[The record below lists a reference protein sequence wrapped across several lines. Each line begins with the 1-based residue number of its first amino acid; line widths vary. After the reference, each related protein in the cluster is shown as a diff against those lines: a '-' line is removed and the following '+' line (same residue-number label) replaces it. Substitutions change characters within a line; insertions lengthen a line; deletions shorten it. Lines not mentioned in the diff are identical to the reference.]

1 MQKGIKHRTDR
12 HDAGGPTTCENER
25 LAFDIETNGLDPDK
39 IHCLV
44 IKNIDDG
51 FIDSYEEE
59 GMIFGLCRL
68 NVAAEIIGHN
78 IIGYDIP
85 SLRKVYP
92 DHFNPKGKV
101 TDTLVLSR
109 LLRADLT
116 NEDYEANFNADGL
129 LPKRLHG
136 SHSLAAWGM
145 RIGLHKGDYTGGWE
159 TFSQEMLDYCVQD
172 VEVTHELYKQLAP
185 EEHSQV
191 AIDFAHELATLCD
204 KIGKFGWT
212 FNMPAASKLYGELS
226 ELRSNIESELHSLFE
241 PWDVEEQFI
250 PKRNNKTKG
259 YVAGEPFM
267 KVKTIE
273 FNPNS
278 RRHIE
283 FCLRKKYNWKP
294 KLMTAQGHAQIDET
308 VLSGLEYPEAQKLA
322 KFFMIQKRIAQLA
335 EGNQAWMKL
344 TKNGKI
350 HHSIIAPSTV
360 TGRATHRNCNL
371 AQVPAT
377 RLPFGKQC
385 RELFTVQDGY
395 ILMGS
400 DLSGLELR
408 CLAFYMDNDDYSR
421 EVVNGDVHT
430 VNQKAAGLSSRDQAK
445 RFIYAYLYGAGPA
458 KIGEVVNGG
467 AKEGAIL
474 LKRFNER
481 MPAVGR
487 LRRAV
492 EGAAERGYVK
502 GLDGRHIK
510 IRSPHKALNS
520 LLQGAGATISAA
532 WLLNIQKRLDE
543 AELDA
548 DIMAWVHDEVQIQ
561 IREKDIEHVSNIVRG
576 SAEEAGKVWFKER
589 IPISADF
596 TVGRTWADTH

>member
-1 MQKGIKHRTDR
+1 MTQQGIVHRNDH
-12 HDAGGPTTCENER
+12 HDARITSFDNER
-25 LAFDIETNGLDPDK
+25 LAFDIETDGLTATK
-39 IHCLV
+39 VHCLV
-44 IKNIDDG
+44 VKNIENG
-51 FIDSYEEE
+51 FVQTYDEQS
-59 GMIFGLCRL
+59 MLFGLLRL
-68 NVAAEIIGHN
+68 NVAKELIGHN

-85 SLRKVYP
+85 SLKAVYP
-92 DHFNPKGKV
+92 DVFNPQGKV

-109 LLRADLT
+109 LLRADLV
-116 NEDYEANFNADGL
+116 NEDYEANFTSDGI
-129 LPKRLHG
+129 LPKRLCG

-172 VEVTHELYKQLAP
+172 VEVTHALYQHLEP
-185 EEHSQV
+185 EQHSQV
-191 AIDFAHELATLCD
+191 ALDFAHELATLCD
-204 KIGKFGWT
+204 QIGKFGWT
-212 FNMPAASKLYGELS
+212 FDTSSAHTLYAELS
-226 ELRSNIESELHSLFE
+226 ALRSKIESELHELFE
-241 PWDVEEQFI
+241 PWDVEEMFI

-267 KVKTIE
+267 KVKTIQ

-294 KLMTAQGHAQIDET
+294 KLLTQQGHAQIDET
-308 VLSGLEYPEAQKLA
+308 VLGGLKYPEAQKLA
-322 KFFMIQKRIAQLA
+322 RFFMVQKRIGQLA
-335 EGNQAWMKL
+335 EGPQAWIKL
-344 TKNGKI
+344 AKRGKI

-395 ILMGS
+395 VLLGS

-408 CLAFYMDNDDYSR
+408 CLAYYLDDKEYTR
-421 EVVNGDVHT
+421 ELLEGDIHT
-430 VNQKAAGLSSRDQAK
+430 VNQQAAGLDSRDQAK
-445 RFIYAYLYGAGPA
+445 RFIYAYLYGAGAA
-458 KIGEVVNGG
+458 KIGEVVEGG
-467 AKEGAIL
+467 AKEGNML

-481 MPAVGR
+481 MPSVRR
-487 LRRAV
+487 LRKAV
-492 EGAAERGYVK
+492 ESAAERGYLK

-532 WLLNIQKRLDE
+532 WLLNIQKHLTE

-548 DIMAWVHDEVQIQ
+548 NIMAWVHDEVQIQ
-561 IREKDIEHVSNIVRG
+561 IREKDIEHVGNIVRG

-589 IPISADF
+589 IPIEAEY
-596 TVGRTWADTH
+596 TVGRSWADTH